1 MISSMQL
8 GPGPRRS
15 LILFPTN
22 PNGFV
27 FSNDEQ
33 APRIRLSASHD
44 SHPCGRQIGFVL
56 SRAVYPR
63 SGSFRKHRILPLL
76 LTQMASFFHQPRFS
90 PSEETLH
97 YRLPSDPLVR
107 IEKLAKVYRSGDKDL
122 VIFRDL
128 ALDVE
133 PGEQVAIIGESG
145 AGKSTL
151 LHLISGLDTPTE
163 GAIYYKHKNITD
175 LPEPERSEFRNREIG
190 YVWQLHHLLSEFTAM
205 ENVSMPL
212 RIRGVSASKATAD
225 AMASLEEVG
234 LTNRADHRA
243 GELSGG
249 EQQRI
254 AIARSLA
261 ANPSL
266 LLADEPTGNLD
277 ERTGE
282 LIFDLLADL
291 RRRRN
296 LTTILVTH
304 NLQFARRCDR
314 VLKLEGGA
322 LHSV

>member
-1 MISSMQL
+1 MDSE
-8 GPGPRRS
+8 P
-15 LILFPTN
+15 LI
-22 PNGFV
+22 
-27 FSNDEQ
+27 
-33 APRIRLSASHD
+33 
-44 SHPCGRQIGFVL
+44 
-56 SRAVYPR
+56 
-63 SGSFRKHRILPLL
+63 
-76 LTQMASFFHQPRFS
+76 
-90 PSEETLH
+90 
-97 YRLPSDPLVR
+97 R
-107 IEKLAKVYRSGDKDL
+107 IEKLAKVYRSGDNDL

-128 ALDVE
+128 DLEVS

-151 LHLISGLDTPTE
+151 LHLISGLDAPTE
-163 GAIYYKHKNITD
+163 GAIYYKHKNISG
-175 LPEPERSEFRNREIG
+175 LPEPELSAFRNREIG
-190 YVWQLHHLLSEFTAM
+190 YVWQQHHLLPEFSAE

-212 RIRGVSASKATAD
+212 RIRGMNGARASAD

-234 LTNRADHRA
+234 LKNRSDHRA

-254 AIARSLA
+254 AIARALA

-282 LIFDLLADL
+282 MIFELFENL

-296 LTTILVTH
+296 LTSILVTH

-322 LHSV
+322 LCCA

>member
-1 MISSMQL
+1 M
-8 GPGPRRS
+8 
-15 LILFPTN
+15 
-22 PNGFV
+22 
-27 FSNDEQ
+27 
-33 APRIRLSASHD
+33 AP
-44 SHPCGRQIGFVL
+44 
-56 SRAVYPR
+56 
-63 SGSFRKHRILPLL
+63 
-76 LTQMASFFHQPRFS
+76 
-90 PSEETLH
+90 E
-97 YRLPSDPLVR
+97 PLVR

-163 GAIYYKHKNITD
+163 GSIYYKHKNITQ

-190 YVWQLHHLLSEFTAM
+190 YVWQLHHLLPEFTAM

-212 RIRGVSASKATAD
+212 RIGGVSASKAAAE

-234 LTNRADHRA
+234 LTSRAEHRA

-282 LIFDLLADL
+282 LIFELLADL

-296 LTTILVTH
+296 LTAILVTH

-322 LHSV
+322 LRSA

>member
-1 MISSMQL
+1 MVSTTQSDSSHPLEREWVRFFQR
-8 GPGPRRS
+8 PFRPARVRS
-15 LILFPTN
+15 AKSSLARHH

-27 FSNDEQ
+27 FSST
-33 APRIRLSASHD
+33 P
-44 SHPCGRQIGFVL
+44 
-56 SRAVYPR
+56 
-63 SGSFRKHRILPLL
+63 
-76 LTQMASFFHQPRFS
+76 
-90 PSEETLH
+90 ETLH
-97 YRLPSDPLVR
+97 YRLPPDPPNPAEKLLR

-163 GAIYYKHKNITD
+163 GAIYYKHKNITQ
-175 LPEPERSEFRNREIG
+175 LSEPERSEFRNREIG
-190 YVWQLHHLLSEFTAM
+190 YVWQLHHLLPEFTAM

-225 AMASLEEVG
+225 ALMSLEEVG
-234 LTNRADHRA
+234 LTSRANHRA

-277 ERTGE
+277 EHTGE

-296 LTTILVTH
+296 LTAILVTH

-322 LHSV
+322 LHAA